1 MNKIFKGLITAII
14 TPFKDN
20 KIDVV
25 ALEKIL
31 EYQIKHNVD
40 GVVLAGSTGE
50 GMSLTI
56 EEYQYLIRA
65 GLEIVKKRIPIIAG
79 CSSSNTNVALNLA
92 KIAEKEGVDGI
103 MLAIPPYVKPTQE
116 GIFKHFQTIHDST
129 NIPIMLY
136 SVPSRTT
143 VDFVDDTILK
153 LSMLP
158 RIVAMKD
165 AGSDLERPLRLSS
178 KLNRNFNLLAGNDEV
193 SLAYNAQG
201 CVGCISV
208 ASNITPKLCKALQG
222 NWQNGNFKTSLK
234 IHQQL
239 LPLYKALFLESNPIG
254 VKYASH
260 YLGLCSNE
268 LRLPL
273 TEATDR
279 TKIAI
284 ENVIK
289 DIISF
294 EEEL

>member
-1 MNKIFKGLITAII
+1 MKKIFKGLITAII

-20 KIDVV
+20 KIDII

-56 EEYQYLIRA
+56 EEYQRLIRS

-79 CSSSNTNVALNLA
+79 CSSNNTNVALNLA
-92 KIAEKEGVDGI
+92 EIADSESVDGI

-116 GIFKHFQTIHDST
+116 GIYRHFQTIHDST
-129 NIPIMLY
+129 NLPIMLY
-136 SVPSRTT
+136 SVPSRTS
-143 VDFVDDTILK
+143 VDFADDTILG
-153 LSMLP
+153 LSMLS

-165 AGSDLERPLRLSS
+165 AGSDLERPLRLNAS
-178 KLNRNFNLLAGNDEV
+178 LDRNFNLLAGNDEV

-201 CVGCISV
+201 GVGCVSV
-208 ASNITPKLCKALQG
+208 ASNITPKLCKALQD
-222 NWQNGNFKTSLK
+222 NWQSGNFKTSLQ

-239 LPLYKALFLESNPIG
+239 LPLYKALFLESNPVG

-273 TEATDR
+273 TEAADS

-284 ENVIK
+284 EKVIK

-294 EEEL
+294 EEE